1 MVEQV
6 TARVMLADL
15 PAMNGT
21 WAEVVDGHIMRRRGD
36 TVPMAY
42 GFLHNQVMGNIYA
55 LLREYAHNMGNGY
68 ACTGGMEYVLQH
80 NDDGAVVRSRLPD
93 ASFIRKDSL
102 PTDYNWTQPFIGAP
116 DLAVEV
122 VSPSNSA
129 SDMLERVEDYLQAGT
144 SEVWVVY
151 PVREEL
157 YQYRKDAPTTVQ
169 IYRHETPIVS
179 TVLPDLSLNVDQLL
193 DV

>member
-1 MVEQV
+1 
-6 TARVMLADL
+6 MLADL
-15 PAMNGT
+15 PALNST

-36 TVPMAY
+36 HISMAY

-55 LLREYAHNMGNGY
+55 LLRDYAHKTGSGY

-93 ASFIRKDSL
+93 VSFIRKSSL
-102 PTDYNWTQPFIGAP
+102 PDDYNWTLPFIGAP

-122 VSPSNSA
+122 VAPGNSA

-144 SEVWVVY
+144 EEVWVVY
-151 PVREEL
+151 PIREEL

-169 IYRHETPIVS
+169 IYRHDMPIAS
-179 TVLPDLSLNVDQLL
+179 PVLPDLSLNLDQLL